1 MYALTPTPTLGSAAV
16 ADSPYLPA
24 AGVPVEREP
33 ALGYAMVLTAATLFA
48 VNGSVSKVVLES
60 GLSSLRLTE
69 ARCAGAL
76 LGLAAIVLARSPAS
90 LRIRGR
96 ELLFLAVFG
105 VGGVALVQLFYFLA
119 ISRLAIGMSLLI
131 QYTAPLLVALW
142 ARLVVKEPVRRR
154 IWVALALALV
164 GLSVMVDVYRGV
176 ELSGLGLVFSLAA
189 AVTFAA
195 YLLLAERAVGRRD
208 PISLL
213 AYGFLFASLFWA
225 VVQPWW
231 SFPWDTVARST
242 SLLGNLAQVSLPVWA
257 LLVWVVVPGTIAPF
271 LLIVGA
277 LRHLPATKVGIVAM
291 LEPVLGT
298 VVAFAWLDQTLGAEQ
313 LVGGGLVLAAI
324 LLAQTAR

>member
-1 MYALTPTPTLGSAAV
+1 V

-24 AGVPVEREP
+24 ASVPAEREP
-33 ALGYAMVLTAATLFA
+33 ALGYAMVLTAASLFA

-76 LGLAAIVLARSPAS
+76 LGLATIVLARRPAS
-90 LRIRGR
+90 LRIRSR
-96 ELLFLAVFG
+96 ELLFLAAFG

-154 IWVALALALV
+154 IWAALALALV
-164 GLSVMVDVYRGV
+164 GLSVMVDVYTGV
-176 ELSGLGLVFSLAA
+176 ELSGLGLLFSLAA

-208 PISLL
+208 PTSLL
-213 AYGFLFASLFWA
+213 AYGFLFASVFWA

-231 SFPWDTVARST
+231 TFPWGAVARST
-242 SLLGNLAQVSLPVWA
+242 SLLGNLAGVSLPVWA
-257 LLVWVVVPGTIAPF
+257 LLAWVVVLGTIAPF
-271 LLIVGA
+271 LLIVEA

-298 VVAFAWLDQTLGAEQ
+298 LVAFAWLDQTLGVEQ
-313 LVGGGLVLAAI
+313 LVGGALVLAAI

>member
-1 MYALTPTPTLGSAAV
+1 M

-33 ALGYAMVLTAATLFA
+33 AAGYLMVLTAAALFA
-48 VNGSVSKVVLES
+48 VNGSVSKVVLEA
-60 GLSSLRLTE
+60 GLSAYRLTE
-69 ARCAGAL
+69 ARCTGAL
-76 LGLAAIVLARSPAS
+76 AGLVAIVLATRPRA

-96 ELLFLAVFG
+96 ELLFLAAFG

-119 ISRLAIGMSLLI
+119 IARLEIGLSLLI

-142 ARLVVKEPVRRR
+142 ARLVLKRPVRRR
-154 IWVALALALV
+154 LWAALALALV
-164 GLSVMVDVYRGV
+164 GLSVMVDLYTGI

-195 YLLLAERAVGRRD
+195 YLLLAEHAVGRRD
-208 PISLL
+208 PVSLL

-231 SFPWDTVARST
+231 SFPWATVAGST
-242 SLLGNLAQVSLPVWA
+242 SLLGHLAQASLPVWA
-257 LLVWVVVPGTIAPF
+257 LVVWVVVLGTIAPF

-277 LRHLPATKVGIVAM
+277 LRHLPATKVGVVAM
-291 LEPVLGT
+291 LEPVLGA
-298 VVAFAWLDQTLGAEQ
+298 VVAFAWLDQALGVEQ
-313 LVGGGLVLAAI
+313 LAGGGLVLAAI